1 MHDWTEH
8 NPLSVFVWG
17 AVKHPGKP
25 RDKIRE
31 NIFRT
36 TYQISLTLRVHP
48 YHTCNERITPACS
61 FRGDHGNA
69 PTAMYIRMQRTTAA
83 DVILRTKFV
92 KCGTTLIRVGSP
104 QRPLRTKPYFSV
116 SKPVS
121 IYPCRVRG
129 RLCSSALVGHA
140 REPTRAEMSKGQ
152 TYPSRNQRG
161 LVLNTAL
168 YTCYLLLHMLW
179 SILAGCCAV
188 QMAFGGRHA

>member
-1 MHDWTEH
+1 MHQQQC
-8 NPLSVFVWG
+8 
-17 AVKHPGKP
+17 
-25 RDKIRE
+25 I
-31 NIFRT
+31 
-36 TYQISLTLRVHP
+36 Y
-48 YHTCNERITPACS
+48 ACS
-61 FRGDHGNA
+61 A
-69 PTAMYIRMQRTTAA
+69 PPLRMSSFGQSSS
-83 DVILRTKFV
+83 

-168 YTCYLLLHMLW
+168 YLLRNCGRFW
-179 SILAGCCAV
+179 RAV
-188 QMAFGGRHA
+188 VRCKLRLEGGMPDAPLTPLEKSLGFKGRLRDPVPSLVSVVCLEQSSPCNRL